1 MLVWRHVL
9 GCGEWAGSCCI
20 CGVTI
25 TMTIAIGSITTSILF
40 IIMSS
45 NIINIIIIIVITIT
59 FTLAIA
65 KRGSIMGHARR
76 GGIMRWGRTRRRRWQ
91 RIVRRL
97 LRHAAWAR
105 MTRTLLRAWWGGLL
119 AVGWLA
125 VRRRLR
131 R

>member
-1 MLVWRHVL
+1 M
-9 GCGEWAGSCCI
+9 
-20 CGVTI
+20 T
-25 TMTIAIGSITTSILF
+25 TTIAIGSITTSILF

-45 NIINIIIIIVITIT
+45 RIISIIIFIIFVITIT

-125 VRRRLR
+125 VRRCLR